1 MKSHQTF
8 LSRCDSLAAIA
19 KENGNSPVGCVIV
32 IDDEIVSEGIESAT
46 SDQNITHHAEMNAL
60 QFARDQLGKD
70 LSGATLY
77 STHEPCV
84 MCAYS
89 IRYHGVKTVV
99 FKNKVSPLGS
109 FSSTFN
115 LLTSDEVPDNW
126 GPKPEII
133 HLP

>member
-1 MKSHQTF
+1 MSHQHF
-8 LSRCDSLAAIA
+8 LAQCEHLAAIA
-19 KENGNSPVGCVIV
+19 HKNGNSPAGCVIV

-60 QFARDQLGKD
+60 QAARDKLGKD
-70 LSGATLY
+70 LSQATLY

-99 FKNKVSPLGS
+99 FKNKVSSLGS
-109 FSSTFN
+109 YSSTFK
-115 LLTSDEVPDNW
+115 LLTSDAVPDSW
-126 GPKPEII
+126 PPRPEVI
-133 HLP
+133 HLS